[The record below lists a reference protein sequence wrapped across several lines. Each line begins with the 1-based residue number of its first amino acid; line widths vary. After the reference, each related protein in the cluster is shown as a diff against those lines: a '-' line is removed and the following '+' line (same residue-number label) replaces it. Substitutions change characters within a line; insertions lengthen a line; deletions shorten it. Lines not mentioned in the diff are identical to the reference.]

1 VVEKLDIPSIN
12 TEKCCDQVIVFDGVS
27 KEIARVRG
35 EGKSLNVVST
45 GNIMTVMFVSDYSNV
60 KTGFRATYL
69 AESIPDLSVP
79 ELQSESGVIT
89 SSLNISQPSLCM
101 SLIYS
106 LPSSGSLNIY
116 ADQSTAGKI
125 YFRQTHTNLINGWRI
140 SRYVSNSTLDIRDD
154 STKLSIHLEGRKSK
168 IFSIAECSTDGDDVY
183 VFPGRYWEG
192 YLPKNLTSKTR
203 LRVSG
208 ETVSNCNHGGAYDKI
223 AKTCVCPTGFAGP
236 TCTEACGPNHFGLNC
251 SGTCSSFQD
260 GCKNIIFC
268 NITHNCSCAA
278 GFTGNKCEKECE
290 PGTYGANC
298 QNLCGKC
305 KEGSCNKYTGECDD
319 LCEEGYYPPLC
330 QHQYAFLSQA
340 PSIKERSFNSVVISA
355 NFQNPKGMGIPHL
368 YEVQF
373 KKIGSSEWNK
383 TSVQEINS
391 RSVVLITVTDL
402 NVGTKYLLRIVVI
415 CEDGNSYRGDSVPTL
430 QFETD
435 CQVPNSNIYEMESRN
450 ITQSSFIIT
459 WNYPVYSDKWCPVD
473 SFQIILQDQWKT
485 YSQELP
491 IIPFG
496 VTTEGKVPG
505 KVRHLTVNSR
515 NGRNIQISW
524 KRPLFTGS
532 IKGYRIQYQCVKR
545 FICEES
551 CGNSSGSLE
560 TKEHSANL
568 YNLLPHVQYKIRVAA
583 YSSSQGPFTSVFAT
597 TKTTSPD
604 VSPIASNQPIVSKS
618 NTTVI
623 VQWLPPP
630 CPGRNGQLTGYHF
643 SLTSE
648 TEKGTT
654 ILQNGTTKDLQ
665 TSFTSLTPMTQYQVF
680 VYAMTSHGW
689 NTDFKLVIPFSSS
702 ATVPDTV
709 QNLEVYKRGRRMIG
723 IRWAKPKRVYGTLES
738 FTVAHHQK
746 GSEDT
751 FSHTMSPNA
760 CSGWPHLY
768 CYTINKYLQP
778 DKQYIVSVT
787 ARNHEIDEDGMASE
801 INAVT
806 RENAPDA
813 PASLTIRRS
822 TSTSFEMEWELPNL
836 FNGELRSFLVNI
848 EHIDSFNETECCEYF
863 PVQELPV
870 REESPIYNLEVTGL
884 NPASTYIVS
893 VSAKTITMG
902 PSINATYHTSPLAPT
917 DLKSPEVIGMAE
929 DGHSYVLKI
938 KPIHMISSTNSTYLL
953 LVLPPGELS
962 PPVIWERELLGKLI
976 QAVNASF
983 YIVSEF
989 TSVELVSAQET
1000 EIGTGRT
1007 VTNGTLGQLM
1017 DPKLTPGYYRVG
1029 LALVQRYGHAISVDL
1044 ATSNRFEF
1052 RAVDLERVVS

>member
-435 CQVPNSNIYEMESRN
+435 CQ
-450 ITQSSFIIT
+450 
-459 WNYPVYSDKWCPVD
+459 
-473 SFQIILQDQWKT
+473 
-485 YSQELP
+485 
-491 IIPFG
+491 
-496 VTTEGKVPG
+496 VPG